1 MWISTVLV
9 SEPEQDRM
17 TWDHQMTR
25 RSFTARELVEPTETR
40 VCISRLQMYFGS
52 FKLTARPVN
61 LTFFSLR
68 KTLCPLPLFGLNK
81 KAKTLSFFFL
91 WKEIVVTTLFLK
103 TCHFKD
109 TAALDCPS
117 HSTCGLQ
124 RKLVYKKK
132 RLTKLFPKYISGCLK
147 GPVWKMQRH
156 PVSRKQTVLHLTSHL
171 SRTGWDVRVKA
182 KPQAEP
188 QSGPHDGAT
197 YPPPCWVDQLV
208 L

>member
-1 MWISTVLV
+1 MENTVPSSIIWLKQKGKDTLV
-9 SEPEQDRM
+9 
-17 TWDHQMTR
+17 
-25 RSFTARELVEPTETR
+25 FL
-40 VCISRLQMYFGS
+40 
-52 FKLTARPVN
+52 
-61 LTFFSLR
+61 SLKR
-68 KTLCPLPLFGLNK
+68 NRGK
-81 KAKTLSFFFL
+81 
-91 WKEIVVTTLFLK
+91 TLFLK

-156 PVSRKQTVLHLTSHL
+156 PVSRKQTVLHLTLHL
-171 SRTGWDVRVKA
+171 SHTGWDVRVKA

-197 YPPPCWVDQLV
+197 YPHPVEWTCSFYKNHNWF
-208 L
+208 